1 MMSDNDILTH
11 LVVLP
16 GWQYDGVFIY
26 KSFVFGDF
34 SEAFAFLARV
44 ALISE
49 VLNHHPDWSGVYNKV
64 TLKLRTHDADGITD
78 KDINF
83 AGRVEALFQ

>member
-1 MMSDNDILTH
+1 MTDKEIQARLDE
-11 LVVLP
+11 LP
-16 GWQYDGVFIY
+16 GWQYDGVYIH

-34 SEAFAFLARV
+34 SEAFAFLTRV

-83 AGRVEALFQ
+83 AGRVEALFH